1 MIQIWRFFIRKQI
14 LFSLSLLVLI
24 SCGKNTTESEEDE
37 GKTGTIKDVEGN
49 RYQVIKIGSQWW
61 MAENL
66 QTTKY
71 ANGEWI
77 INVTGSKT
85 WPNLSTGAYCNYG
98 NDFNNKA
105 IYGNLYNWHAVTDS
119 RHLAPVGWHIPTDK
133 EWQILI
139 EFLGGHNLAGGRL
152 KDTGTIEAGDGLWYA
167 PNAGATNES
176 FFSALPGGFRLGLGT
191 FDGLGS
197 TPHFWSSTEKSDST
211 AWQLYL
217 NTSNS
222 DANLDANAWKQAGYS
237 IRCIRD

>member
-1 MIQIWRFFIRKQI
+1 MRKQI
-14 LFSLSLLVLI
+14 LFSLALLVLF
-24 SCGKNTTESEEDE
+24 SCSKNTTESVEDE
-37 GKTGTIKDVEGN
+37 GKTGTIRDVEGN

-66 QTTKY
+66 KTTKY

-85 WPNLSTGAYCNYG
+85 WPALSTGAYCNYG

-119 RHLAPVGWHIPTDK
+119 RHIAPVGWHVPTDH

-139 EFLGGHNLAGGRL
+139 NYLGGHTLAGGKL
-152 KDTGTIEAGDGLWYA
+152 KNTGTIEAGDGLWYD
-167 PNAGATNES
+167 PNAGATNETG
-176 FFSALPGGFRLGLGT
+176 FSALPGGYRLGLGI
-191 FDGLGS
+191 FEGLGR
-197 TPHFWSSTEKSDST
+197 TPHFWSSTESSDST
-211 AWQLYL
+211 AWQCYL
-217 NTSNS
+217 NSDNA
-222 DANLDANAWKQAGYS
+222 DANLNNNAWKQDGYG